1 VLTTTAT
8 ATSPVGTYAVKVT
21 LGTLKASTN
30 YKFAFIDGSIEIQ

>member
-1 VLTTTAT
+1 
-8 ATSPVGTYAVKVT
+8 VGTYAVKVT